1 MGIGRYTGDIS
12 QVCNSA
18 ALASG
23 NSTQLL
29 PLGKRIRLKKITL
42 TETDLNFELRDG
54 SADGTLVCAFATD
67 RGAGQ
72 AMCEW
77 DFSGSGLLFTNG
89 VNLTAKSASLSNLA
103 SFCLYYEG

>member
-29 PLGKRIRLKKITL
+29 PLGKRVRLKKITL
-42 TETDLNFELRDG
+42 TETDLNFSTLGIFFSLFNYDPPDG
-54 SADGTLVCAFATD
+54 SDPP
-67 RGAGQ
+67 Q
-72 AMCEW
+72 
-77 DFSGSGLLFTNG
+77 N
-89 VNLTAKSASLSNLA
+89 SLR
-103 SFCLYYEG
+103 E